1 MPIRSG
7 TVLTDANTMI
17 EAHRVGCWKAL
28 TGAYHVETVEK
39 CFEETQTGF
48 QRRRPE
54 EIIDPVAL
62 RASLEAIHPVTL
74 RQRVAAT
81 RMENGPYL
89 DEGELH
95 LWAHALT
102 RTDVWVLCGP
112 DNASMRFGFLQGHR
126 GRLVTLG
133 SLLDDIGFR
142 PAVDLR
148 TNYLRTWLDGI
159 VVEMTMDALRKR

>member
-1 MPIRSG
+1 MPIHRG
-7 TVLTDANTMI
+7 TVTTDANTMI

-54 EIIDPVAL
+54 ENIDPVAL
-62 RASLEAIHPVTL
+62 RASLRAIHPVTL

-81 RMENGPYL
+81 QLEDGPYL

-102 RTDVWVLCGP
+102 RTDTWVLCGP
-112 DNASMRFGFLQGHR
+112 DTASMRFGFLQGHR

-133 SLLDDIGFR
+133 GLLTDIGVR
-142 PAVDLR
+142 PAIPLR
-148 TNYLRTWLDGI
+148 GNYLKAWLDGLLL
-159 VVEMTMDALRKR
+159 EMTMNALRKR